1 VSASPPT
8 KVSARRY
15 LAHLIDALVRIAAGV
30 VPFVL
35 LADRSTIDPT
45 LADQYDRVDTFAVG
59 ADRAI
64 RIDDRL
70 FVLERKELV
79 IIAAIALG
87 VTLVFDILVQGRKGW
102 TIGKLLTGLRTVNAS
117 GDRPGILRALVR
129 TVLLVIDLIPSYLIP
144 LVGGLFIFAS
154 DSNRRLGDLVAGTF
168 VVDRDA
174 WGEDPHGE
182 DDVDTPAWESVE
194 DHPGH
199 VTRLAADE
207 PLRVGEAAPAAAAA
221 GGAAAAAPLTSRR
234 QPEPDAEA
242 TDASATT
249 DASEKPAYQP
259 QWDPARKAYLQ
270 WDPRRKTWLQFD
282 DESGEW
288 QPIG

>member
-15 LAHLIDALVRIAAGV
+15 LSHLIDALVRIAAGV

-45 LADQYDRVDTFAVG
+45 LADRYDRVDTFAVG

-70 FVLERKELV
+70 FVFERKELV
-79 IIAAIALG
+79 IVAAVALG
-87 VTLVFDILVQGRKGW
+87 VTLLFDVLVQGRKGW
-102 TIGKLLTGLRTVNAS
+102 TIGKLLTGLRTVNSS
-117 GDRPGILRALVR
+117 GDRPGIFRALVR
-129 TVLLVIDLIPSYLIP
+129 TVLLVIDLIPSYLVP

-154 DSNRRLGDLVAGTF
+154 DANRRLGDLAGGTF
-168 VVDRDA
+168 VVDKGA
-174 WGEDPHGE
+174 WGEDPRGE
-182 DDVDTPAWESVE
+182 DDIDTAAWETVE

-199 VTRLAADE
+199 VTRLAPDE
-207 PLRVGEAAPAAAAA
+207 PLRVGEAAPVA
-221 GGAAAAAPLTSRR
+221 AAAAAPLTNRR
-234 QPEPDAEA
+234 QPEPDDAA
-242 TDASATT
+242 T
-249 DASEKPAYQP
+249 EKAPAYQP

-282 DESGEW
+282 EDAGEW